1 MTNMQKTY
9 SNLIKGIR
17 QYFEKNN
24 LKKAVIG
31 LSGGIDSSLSAFL
44 VAKAIGPKNLLGLI
58 MPEIGVSSKESTEYA
73 KKLAELIGISYSI
86 IPINSFLA
94 PYKKSLKWKENKI
107 AIINTKARTRANILY
122 NYANTHNAIV
132 IGTSN
137 KSEMMLGYF
146 TKYGDGACDL
156 EVIGSL
162 YKTEVY
168 KLAKHLKLPKEIIER
183 APTAELFHG
192 HTDEKELGAPYSEID
207 KILKQVEKGKKPK
220 GKLAGEI
227 LKRIKENEHKTK
239 AIPIIK

>member
-1 MTNMQKTY
+1 MQKTY

>member
-1 MTNMQKTY
+1 MQKTY
-9 SNLIKGIR
+9 SNLVKGIR
-17 QYFEKNN
+17 QYFKQNSF
-24 LKKAVIG
+24 KKAVIG
-31 LSGGIDSSLSAFL
+31 LSGGIDSSLSACL
-44 VAKAIGPKNLLGLI
+44 VARAIGPKNLLGLI
-58 MPEIGVSSKESTEYA
+58 MPEIGISSKGSIEDAE
-73 KKLAELIGISYSI
+73 KLANLINISYLI
-86 IPINSFLA
+86 IPINNFLA
-94 PYKKSLKWKENKI
+94 PYKKNLKWKENKI

-122 NYANTHNAIV
+122 NYANTHNALV

-168 KLAKHLKLPKEIIER
+168 QLAKHLKLPKNIIEK
-183 APTAELFHG
+183 APSAELFHG

-207 KILKQVEKGKKPK
+207 KILKQVEAGKKPK

-227 LKRIKENEHKTK
+227 LKRIKANEHKTK
-239 AIPIIK
+239 AIPIIKAK

>member
-1 MTNMQKTY
+1 MKKIEKRITEG
-9 SNLIKGIR
+9 IKD
-17 QYFEKNN
+17 YFKKNSF
-24 LKKAVIG
+24 KKAVIG
-31 LSGGIDSSLSAFL
+31 LSGGIDSSLSAYL

-58 MPEIGVSSKESTEYA
+58 MPETGISSKGSIEDAE
-73 KKLAELIGISYSI
+73 KLAKLIKITYSI
-86 IPINSFLA
+86 IPINNFLA
-94 PYKKSLKWKENKI
+94 PYKKNLKWKENKI

-122 NYANTHNAIV
+122 NYANTHNALV

-156 EVIGSL
+156 EAIGSL

-168 KLAKHLKLPKEIIER
+168 QLAKHLNLPKEIIEK
-183 APTAELFHG
+183 APSAELFHG

-207 KILKQVEKGKKPK
+207 KILKQVEAGKKPK
-220 GKLAGEI
+220 GRLAGEI

-239 AIPIIK
+239 AIPIIKAK

>member
-1 MTNMQKTY
+1 MKKTEKKIVEG
-9 SNLIKGIR
+9 IKN
-17 QYFEKNN
+17 YFKQNSF
-24 LKKAVIG
+24 KKAVIG
-31 LSGGIDSSLSAFL
+31 LSGGIDSSLSACL
-44 VAKAIGPKNLLGLI
+44 VARAIGPKNLLGLI

-94 PYKKSLKWKENKI
+94 PYKKSLKWKEKKI
-107 AIINTKARTRANILY
+107 AIINTKTRTRAKILY

-207 KILKQVEKGKKPK
+207 KILKQVEKGKKPN